1 MITRIVRPLG
11 LALVAALVLAVPAFA
26 RRLDVDIWTD
36 RGDDGVYQPGE
47 SMKLKVRTTQ
57 DAWLLVYEIDADE
70 IGRAHV

>member
-57 DAWLLVYEIDADE
+57 DAWLLVYEK